1 MATFAERNITNFRD
15 RLVGGGARPNLF
27 EVNIELPDGVVG
39 QADYR
44 DDVRF
49 MVKAAEIPAANI
61 GNIPVPFRGRVLPVA
76 GDRTFDPWT
85 VTVINDSKFNI
96 RDAMEQW
103 SNKINDLQFDVGDIS
118 PASYQTKAEV
128 FQLSRGGK
136 SSGASSTGGE
146 TINVLRTY
154 CIGLVN
160 NIASPFKAFCR
171 HSSALSSTYCIF
183 LPSGGGLITLANG
196 IYIGCLLYT
205 SPSPRDRQKSRMP
218 SSA

>member
-27 EVNIELPDGVVG
+27 EVNIELPDGVIG
-39 QADYR
+39 EADFR
-44 DDVRF
+44 DAVRF

-118 PASYQTKAEV
+118 PSNYQTKAEV

-136 SSGASSTGGE
+136 TSSASSTGGE
-146 TINVLRTY
+146 TINVLRSY
-154 CIGLVN
+154 NFEGLYPSVV
-160 NIASPFKAFCR
+160 
-171 HSSALSSTYCIF
+171 SSIPLDYGATDSIEEFQVTFNYLFWTVGNG
-183 LPSGGGLITLANG
+183 LPAAPAPGT
-196 IYIGCLLYT
+196 T
-205 SPSPRDRQKSRMP
+205 
-218 SSA
+218 

>member
-1 MATFAERNITNFRD
+1 MATFADRNITNFRD

-27 EVNIELPDGVVG
+27 EVNIELPDGVTG

-118 PASYQTKAEV
+118 PSNYQTKAEV

-136 SSGASSTGGE
+136 TTSASSTGGE
-146 TINVLRTY
+146 TITTLRTY
-154 CIGLVN
+154 NFEGIY
-160 NIASPFKAFCR
+160 P
-171 HSSALSSTYCIF
+171 SAVSAIPLDYGATDSIEEFQVTFNYLF
-183 LPSGGGLITLANG
+183 WTVQGGLPAAPASGT
-196 IYIGCLLYT
+196 T
-205 SPSPRDRQKSRMP
+205 
-218 SSA
+218 

>member
-27 EVNIELPDGVVG
+27 EVNIELPDGVIG
-39 QADYR
+39 QADFR

-49 MVKAAEIPAANI
+49 MVKAAEIPAANV

-85 VTVINDSKFNI
+85 VTIINDSKFNI

-118 PASYQTKAEV
+118 PSNYQTKAKV

-136 SSGASSTGGE
+136 TTSASSTGGE

-154 CIGLVN
+154 N
-160 NIASPFKAFCR
+160 FE
-171 HSSALSSTYCIF
+171 
-183 LPSGGGLITLANG
+183 G
-196 IYIGCLLYT
+196 IY
-205 SPSPRDRQKSRMP
+205 PSVV
-218 SSA
+218 SSIPLDYGATDSIEEFQVTFNYLFWTVGNGLPAAPAPGTT

>member
-27 EVNIELPDGVVG
+27 EVNIELPDGVIG

-118 PASYQTKAEV
+118 PSNYQTKAEV

-136 SSGASSTGGE
+136 TTSASSTGGE

-154 CIGLVN
+154 NFEGIYPSVV
-160 NIASPFKAFCR
+160 
-171 HSSALSSTYCIF
+171 SSIPLDYGATDSIEEFQVTFNYLFWTVE
-183 LPSGGGLITLANG
+183 GGLPN
-196 IYIGCLLYT
+196 
-205 SPSPRDRQKSRMP
+205 SP
-218 SSA
+218 AAGTT

>member
-27 EVNIELPDGVVG
+27 EVNIELPDGVIG
-39 QADYR
+39 QADFR

-118 PASYQTKAEV
+118 PSNYQTKAEV

-136 SSGASSTGGE
+136 TSSASSTGGE
-146 TINVLRTY
+146 SINVLRTY
-154 CIGLVN
+154 N
-160 NIASPFKAFCR
+160 FE
-171 HSSALSSTYCIF
+171 
-183 LPSGGGLITLANG
+183 G
-196 IYIGCLLYT
+196 IY
-205 SPSPRDRQKSRMP
+205 PSVV
-218 SSA
+218 SSIPLDYGATDSIEEFQVTFNYLFWTVGNGLPAAPAPGTT

>member
-27 EVNIELPDGVVG
+27 EVNIELPDGVIG

-85 VTVINDSKFNI
+85 VTVINDAKFNI

-118 PASYQTKAEV
+118 PSNYQTKAEV

-136 SSGASSTGGE
+136 TTSASSTGGE

-154 CIGLVN
+154 N
-160 NIASPFKAFCR
+160 FE
-171 HSSALSSTYCIF
+171 
-183 LPSGGGLITLANG
+183 G
-196 IYIGCLLYT
+196 IY
-205 SPSPRDRQKSRMP
+205 PSVV
-218 SSA
+218 SSIPLDYGATDSIEEFQVTFNYLFWEVTGGITDYGGTLNLSLIHI